1 MLNHTA
7 AAHCG
12 RAHLVGFASKGIP
25 PAARRN
31 NDFRFAWW
39 LYEELMKAMTI
50 ELVGRWNKAGQK
62 QVVELALTY
71 PGTFIIVKDD
81 LDAAGCM

>member
-1 MLNHTA
+1 LWSSA
-7 AAHCG
+7 P
-12 RAHLVGFASKGIP
+12 RGFCEQGDST
-25 PAARRN
+25 AARRN

-39 LYEELMKAMTI
+39 LYEELMKPMTI
-50 ELVGRWNKAGQK
+50 ELVGRWNEAGQK
-62 QVVELALTY
+62 QVVELALAY